1 MSFPIHRMRRLRRT
15 EKFRAMVRET
25 RLDAGAFIYPMF
37 VCPGSGVRNDIS
49 SMPGQFSMSVDNAV
63 SLAQIAE
70 RVGVGG
76 IMLFGIPEEKDEVG
90 SGAYADDGIVQG
102 SAAGDP

>member
-1 MSFPIHRMRRLRRT
+1 
-15 EKFRAMVRET
+15 
-25 RLDAGAFIYPMF
+25 
-37 VCPGSGVRNDIS
+37 
-49 SMPGQFSMSVDNAV
+49 MSVDNAV

-90 SGAYADDGIVQG
+90 TGAYADDGIVQE
-102 SAAGDP
+102 ALRADP